1 MEFLKK
7 TLFVFAIL
15 YELTPGVQSN
25 LDLFCQSELT
35 ECKCDYYTGTLS
47 MDCSDMGIENIPN
60 FSDDREHIHRLD
72 LSNNKITAFPL
83 ELNELMTLTVLEL
96 SNNRIQT
103 IDENALDGCTNLR
116 FLYLNHNN
124 ISNWVDINPNLLL
137 QPAVHLEEL
146 SLAGNPL
153 TSFTTVD
160 QSYVLTSSSL
170 KLLDLSDCK
179 ITKIVGPVLDGL
191 LNLEHLILSGNPLHQ
206 ISDLKSTS
214 LLALDL
220 SQCKLSYLQPTVF
233 SKLPLLTYVNLS
245 RNTKLQLARNVGE
258 FVKSESLKRIDLS
271 NCNMDA
277 IELTGFPKLTTAILR
292 GNLIKFIDGQSF
304 LNNVELENIDLSYNA
319 IMQLGSG
326 SFRKIKQLKHL
337 DLSFNVIPKIERE
350 TFKHNDLLTSIN
362 LSRNYMDT
370 LHRITARSLT
380 YLNMSWCGILH
391 VEYDAFAEMGEL
403 IELDLSNNLIYDFP
417 VSLQSDSLQT
427 LDLSMCRLSTINN
440 ETFRGFPQL
449 SRINLSGNRFTTTFK
464 REFFDDNPYIQDIWL
479 GDNPW
484 RCDCRSLEFFHF
496 YDYLIDIPAKVNDRG
511 LLKCNSPE
519 KVFGLT
525 WDTACSAEWY
535 ANGNT
540 AVGTAQKVW
549 TYILVTMLA
558 FTGVMC
564 LYMSIRRYIKG
575 RKLTRLEEERLRN
588 LEAARNTMR
597 ENRIMLE
604 QQNQLNAPD
613 PRESRPPC
621 YEDAIL
627 LPRLDGSFASL
638 NELNSKRLG
647 RRSTSTDSNE
657 QLRNK
662 NRCRSEEM
670 LSPRQQSRRTARLS
684 AIRASVAPDNTIRPR
699 EENTVTTSSP
709 PVIEVAPR
717 QSSISSDD
725 EVYERLERLNVFDST
740 EGSPY
745 TRRKQEVLAERHNER
760 VASDDIEIVENFYS
774 DSNDSS
780 GSLESVANSS
790 VDDFSVISKNEV
802 SRSRS

>member
-1 MEFLKK
+1 MKFLTKIV
-7 TLFVFAIL
+7 FVFAIIL
-15 YELTPGVQSN
+15 YELTTGVQSN
-25 LDLFCQSELT
+25 FDLFCQSEIS

-47 MDCSDMGIENIPN
+47 MDCSDMSLENVPN
-60 FSDDREHIHRLD
+60 FSEDREHIHRLD

-103 IDENALDGCTNLR
+103 IDEHALDGCTNLR

-153 TSFTTVD
+153 TSFTTID

-170 KLLDLSDCK
+170 KLLDLSHCK

-191 LNLEHLILSGNPLHQ
+191 SKLEHLILTGNPLHQ
-206 ISDLKSTS
+206 MSDFKSTS
-214 LLALDL
+214 LLTIDL
-220 SQCKLSYLQPTVF
+220 SQCKLSYLQSTIF
-233 SKLPLLTYVNLS
+233 AKLPLLTYVNLS
-245 RNTKLQLARNVGE
+245 QNTRLQLSRNFSE
-258 FVKSESLKRIDLS
+258 FVKSDSLKRIDLS
-271 NCNMDA
+271 NCNLDA
-277 IELTGFPKLTTAILR
+277 IELAGFPTLTTAILR
-292 GNLIKFIDGQSF
+292 GNLIRLIDGQSF
-304 LNNVELENIDLSYNA
+304 ANNVELENIDLSYNA
-319 IMQLGSG
+319 IIQLGSG
-326 SFRKIKQLKHL
+326 SFRKIKNLKHL

-350 TFKHNDLLTSIN
+350 TFKHNDQLTSIN
-362 LSRNYMDT
+362 LSRNYMET
-370 LHRITARSLT
+370 LHRMTARSLA

-391 VEYDAFAEMGEL
+391 IEYDAFVDMNEL

-417 VSLQSDSLQT
+417 VSLQSGSLQT
-427 LDLSMCRLSTINN
+427 LDLSMCRISTINN

-449 SRINLSGNRFTTTFK
+449 TRINLSGNRFTTTFK
-464 REFFDDNPYIQDIWL
+464 TEFFENNPYIQDIWL

-484 RCDCRSLEFFHF
+484 RCDCRSMDFFLF
-496 YDYLIDIPAKVNDRG
+496 YDYLIKTPTKVNDEA
-511 LLKCNSPE
+511 LLQCNSPE
-519 KVFGLT
+519 KVFGFS

-535 ANGNT
+535 TNGNT
-540 AVGTAQKVW
+540 AQMTQKVW
-549 TYILVTMLA
+549 TYILVTLLV
-558 FTGVMC
+558 FTAVMC
-564 LYMSIRRYIKG
+564 LYVTIRRYIKG

-604 QQNQLNAPD
+604 QENQLNAPD

-647 RRSTSTDSNE
+647 RRSVSTDGNE

-662 NRCRSEEM
+662 NRCRSEEL
-670 LSPRQQSRRTARLS
+670 LSPSRQSRRTARLS
-684 AIRASVAPDNTIRPR
+684 AIRSSVVPNNAIVTR
-699 EENTVTTSSP
+699 EENTVTTSPP
-709 PVIEVAPR
+709 PVIDVAPR

-725 EVYERLERLNVFDST
+725 EMYDRLERLNVFDST

-745 TRRKQEVLAERHNER
+745 TRRKQEVQAERHNQR
-760 VASDDIEIVENFYS
+760 IASDDIELIENFYS
-774 DSNDSS
+774 DSVDSS
-780 GSLESVANSS
+780 DSLESADNSS
-790 VDDFSVISKNEV
+790 VEDFSVISKDEV